1 MKIHSV
7 FGGIGKTLGG
17 RNYRYY
23 WIGTFIS
30 ILGFWIHKLA
40 LAWLTWELTKS
51 PFWLGMVGF
60 AALFPSFIFSPF
72 SGALA
77 DRFGMRLVAY
87 YSIVASGLL
96 ALLLGIL
103 VSLEMATI
111 EIVLILTFLQG
122 TGLAFDLP
130 ARQGL
135 VNLLVKKEDLSSAI
149 ALNTTTFHIGA
160 FIGPAIFGLLLH
172 TQTIECILFSLKSL

>member
-1 MKIHSV
+1 
-7 FGGIGKTLGG
+7 
-17 RNYRYY
+17 
-23 WIGTFIS
+23 
-30 ILGFWIHKLA
+30 
-40 LAWLTWELTKS
+40 
-51 PFWLGMVGF
+51 
-60 AALFPSFIFSPF
+60 
-72 SGALA
+72 
-77 DRFGMRLVAY
+77 MRLVAY

-111 EIVLILTFLQG
+111 EIVFVLTFLQG

-160 FIGPAIFGLLLH
+160 FIGPAIFGFLLEFFSIQWVFYANALTFLVFTFCLRELNISELKNLSTPMYKITEDIREGIYYLLGH
-172 TQTIECILFSLKSL
+172 TGYLLYTSPSPRDGLLSRMPSSA